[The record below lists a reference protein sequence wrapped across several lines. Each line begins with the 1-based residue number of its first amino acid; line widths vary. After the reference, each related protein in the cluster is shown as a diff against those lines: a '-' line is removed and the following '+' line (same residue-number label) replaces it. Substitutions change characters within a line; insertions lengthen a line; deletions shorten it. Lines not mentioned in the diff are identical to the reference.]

1 MITLRW
7 APFPE
12 ADVLKYNVY
21 RSIVGFCISV
31 PGSLVGLNGLTLRI
45 KFNEEADFTVTF
57 NELDPIEEQINA
69 VAIGGHAFLSD
80 DSTQIIVRSDIR
92 EAPGRVEIF
101 GDSTA
106 LAFIGITARVIT
118 EKSEDK
124 KIATVDALV
133 DPNAVVEFSDPDGAL
148 QDFYAITSVDSQNN
162 ESLKTQYLQPIT
174 NTGPVCV
181 LEGIV
186 YDLQGAR
193 IPDALVKAT
202 IQTPPDHAGNLSAGN
217 ISKEPVTVCTGPD
230 GRFSLVVL
238 QCALI
243 HLEIPEVKFS
253 HMISVPQQSFAFV
266 NDIVEDLDY
275 RYPLGYSGVR

>member
-1 MITLRW
+1 MIRLRW

-12 ADVLKYNVY
+12 ADVAQYNVY
-21 RSIVGFCISV
+21 RSIVGFCVDV
-31 PGSLVGLNGLTLRI
+31 PADLTGIAGLTLRTE
-45 KFNEEADFTVTF
+45 FNEEADTTITF
-57 NELDPIEEQINA
+57 NDTDPLIDQINA
-69 VAIGGHAFLSD
+69 VIVGGHAFLSD
-80 DSTQIIVRSDIR
+80 SGDQIIVRSDIR

-101 GDSTA
+101 GDSTS
-106 LAFIGITARVIT
+106 LAFLGITARVIT

-124 KIATVDALV
+124 KIATVAALPDPCALV
-133 DPNAVVEFSDPDGAL
+133 EFEDPDGAL
-148 QDFYAITSVDSQNN
+148 QDFYAITSIDSQNN
-162 ESLKTQYLQPIT
+162 ESKKTQYLQPIT

-193 IPDALVKAT
+193 IPDAEVKAT
-202 IQTPPDHAGNLSAGN
+202 VQVPPDHAGNLSAGN
-217 ISKEPVTVCTGPD
+217 ISKEPVIVCTGPD

-253 HMISVPQQSFAFV
+253 HMITVPEQSFAFV